1 MTKENIKMFRNFF
14 KGRYGVDTLG
24 IVLVFLALM
33 LSRINIVWIIGA
45 GIFIYSLFR
54 MLSKDTN
61 KRFQEQQKFN
71 TFLQKLMKM
80 FSRESMFFRK
90 LFKSLQS
97 KYSYNKMTFQQRK
110 QFEFFK
116 CPKCKKNLRLPK
128 NKGKL
133 QVTCPV
139 CSFEFIKK
147 T

>member
-1 MTKENIKMFRNFF
+1 MFKNFF
-14 KGRYGVDTLG
+14 RGRYGIDTLG
-24 IVLVFLALM
+24 FALVLIALI
-33 LSRINIVWIIGA
+33 LSRLNLVWIIGA
-45 GIFIYSLFR
+45 GLFLYAVFR

-71 TFLQKLMKM
+71 IIIQKFMKL
-80 FSRESMFFRK
+80 FSREGIVLRR
-90 LFKSLQS
+90 LFKSIQS
-97 KYSYNKMTFQQRK
+97 KYAYRKMTFQQRN

-116 CPKCKKNLRLPK
+116 CPKCSKNLRLPK

-139 CSFEFIKK
+139 CGFEFIKK